1 MQNLLKYII
10 AIFILLSNINVTAQY
25 NIHRI
30 EKLDIEEGL
39 SQGTIKDIFQD
50 SRGYIWIATQDGLN
64 RYNGYDITIFRHS
77 GIDINSIS
85 NNNILCITEDHEGN
99 LWIGTNG
106 GGLNKFNRMKESF
119 EHFNLQSDHKYGINS
134 NIVTSITEDENHS
147 ILWVG
152 TLGGGLIRLNPQT
165 GNFVRFLKNPVDKE
179 SINDNTINCLLQG
192 KTGRLWVGTN
202 NGLCYFNKKNGKCK
216 RFFYNQNK
224 FDYSNWVVINDII
237 KQNDSLLW
245 ISSNNMGLIRLNSK
259 TNKYRSYINKPLGSA
274 MDLDHIN
281 AIQFTNDTSLFCASE
296 GFGLSKFDINN
307 TKFKHYHIYNRN
319 NEFVVRIKNILISKS
334 GILWIGTNGDG
345 IKYIPKYSKPFT
357 SIQSYKKPYGLL
369 NFSSV
374 RTIIKDKKNRLWI
387 GGYGGID
394 ILNPNE
400 DKVIRH
406 LSISEP
412 IHPYITYYSKGLKNS
427 STYEIVEDPSVPG
440 EIFWIAT
447 EGTGLSKYNYRTN
460 TFLHFAYCSSKP
472 SANCLY
478 GRNVYDL
485 LFASKD
491 KLYIGTD
498 KGLTLYNKTTGRF
511 KFLSSISKELKNS
524 LLGDFWELYEDHNQN
539 IWIGTSLGGLLRYNP
554 QNKETTHFYHKAN
567 KPGTLSNN
575 TITAITE
582 DMHNQLWVATSGGLC
597 KYDSTYNIFQSYTT
611 KDGLPNDAING
622 LVVDSSGFI
631 WLSTNLGIS
640 KFNPKTLT
648 FRNFDNDDGLPTN
661 EFNRN
666 ADYKDDNGK
675 IYFGS
680 IEGICTFYPTEI
692 KNNPYK
698 PPVILTNF
706 KKFNKTIQLQ
716 PPISERNSLTLS
728 HNDDVFSFEFAA
740 LNYYK
745 PHKNQYKYKLEGFH
759 ENWIDLG
766 NKRDVTFTNLD
777 PGTYHLKIIA
787 SNNDKIWN
795 EEGTTLD
802 IIITPPLWQ
811 RTWFQVTLGALVS
824 LLLLIIYIIWSNNIK
839 KQRRKLEL
847 MVNERTKEINET
859 NKKLIE
865 EIVVRTKTE
874 QELKTAK
881 TIAERANKSKSE
893 FLASM
898 SHEIRTPMNAVLG
911 FTDLLYSQLDDKKL
925 KTYLNSIKSSG
936 KNLMTLI
943 NDILDLSKI
952 EAGKLE
958 LIYKPVNP
966 HEIFK
971 EVAQIFSVKVQEKGL
986 EFISEISEQIPEAV
1000 IIDEVR
1006 LRQILFNVIGN
1017 AVKFTEKGY
1026 IKLKAKCH
1034 PSQEKNSIN
1043 LVIEIEDT
1051 GIGIPGDSHEHIF
1064 QAFKQQEGQDARKY
1078 AGTGLGLSITKRL
1091 VEIMNG
1097 DITFKSK
1104 HGIGSTF
1111 FITLRNVEITEVKE
1125 VQMQKKFS
1133 IDINNIIFKPSK
1145 LLVVDDDD
1153 MNRKLIKEFLI
1164 NTNIDVKE
1172 ALNGKEG
1179 FEAAKQYNPDII
1191 LMDIKMPVIDGY
1203 EATKMIQ
1210 EELQKKIPIIALTAS
1225 AMKKDE
1231 KRITKAGFHSF
1242 LSKPVK
1248 IETLINELTKYLG
1261 YEESPKIK
1269 KERVVNAS
1277 KDIGIHKYIEI
1288 MINSQ
1293 TPGVI
1298 EKNIKTAKEKLK
1310 PFWQKAQKSGFIDE
1324 IELFALK
1331 TEDVGK
1337 ELDLK
1342 NIEIFGYDLQNFVNN
1357 FDTEKMTEMLELY
1370 PVVINKISEKVK
1382 EQNNA

>member
-1 MQNLLKYII
+1 MQNSIKYII
-10 AIFILLSNINVTAQY
+10 TIFILFANTNVTGQY

-39 SQGTIKDIFQD
+39 SQGTINDIYQD

-77 GIDINSIS
+77 GLDTNSIS
-85 NNNILCITEDHEGN
+85 NNNILCIIEDHEGN

-106 GGLNKFNRMKESF
+106 GGLNKFNRMGESF
-119 EHFNLQSDHKYGINS
+119 KSFNLQSDHKYGINS
-134 NIVTSITEDENHS
+134 NIVTCITEDENHS
-147 ILWVG
+147 IVWVG
-152 TLGGGLIRLNPQT
+152 TLGGGLIRLNPKT
-165 GNFVRFLKNPVDKE
+165 GNFIRFLKNPVDKE
-179 SINDNTINCLLQG
+179 SISDNTIKSLAQG
-192 KTGRLWVGTN
+192 KPGYLWVGTS
-202 NGLCYFNKKNGKCK
+202 NGLCRFNKKNGKTK

-224 FDYSNWVVINDII
+224 FDYSNWVSINDIV

-245 ISSNNMGLIRLNSK
+245 ISSNNMGLIRLNSE
-259 TNKYRSYINKPLGSA
+259 TNKYRNYINNPVETNI
-274 MDLDHIN
+274 DFDHIN
-281 AIQFTNDTSLFCASE
+281 SIHFINDSSLFCASE
-296 GFGLSKFDINN
+296 RFGLSKFNINSS
-307 TKFKHYHIYNRN
+307 KFKHFQLYNEN
-319 NEFVVRIKNILISKS
+319 NEFVVRIKRVLISKS
-334 GILWIGTNGDG
+334 EILWIGTNGDG

-369 NFSSV
+369 NFSSI
-374 RTIIKDKKNRLWI
+374 RTIIKDQKSRLWI

-394 ILNPNE
+394 ILSPSE
-400 DKVIRH
+400 DKIIRH

-412 IHPYITYYSKGLKNS
+412 IYHHITYYSYGLKNS
-427 STYEIVEDPSVPG
+427 SIYEIVEDPSAPREV
-440 EIFWIAT
+440 FWIAT

-472 SANCLY
+472 SAYCLY

-511 KFLSSISKELKNS
+511 NFLSSISKKLKKS

-539 IWIGTSLGGLLRYNP
+539 IWIGTSLGGLIRYNP
-554 QNKETTHFYHKAN
+554 QTKEITHFYHKAN

-582 DMHNQLWVATSGGLC
+582 DNNNNLWVATSGGLC
-597 KYDSTYNIFQSYTT
+597 KYDSVYNIFQSYTT

-622 LVVDSSGFI
+622 LVVDSTGFI

-640 KFNPKTLT
+640 RFNPKTVT
-648 FRNFDNDDGLPTN
+648 FRNLDNDDGLPTN

-666 ADYKDDNGK
+666 AYYKDKNGK

-680 IEGICTFYPTEI
+680 IEGVCTFSPKEI

-698 PPVILTNF
+698 PPVIITDF
-706 KKFNKTIQLQ
+706 KKFNKSIPLK

-728 HNDDVFSFEFAA
+728 HNDEVFSFEFAA
-740 LNYYK
+740 LNYYN
-745 PHKNQYKYKLEGFH
+745 PHKNQYNYKLEGFH

-787 SNNDKIWN
+787 SNNDNTWN
-795 EEGTTLD
+795 KEGTTLD
-802 IIITPPLWQ
+802 ITITPPLWQ
-811 RTWFQVTLGALVS
+811 RTWFQVTLGTLVAI
-824 LLLLIIYIIWSNNIK
+824 LLVIIYIIWSNNIK

-911 FTDLLYSQLDDKKL
+911 FTDLLYSQLGDEKL
-925 KTYLNSIKSSG
+925 KTYLNSIKTSG

-966 HEIFK
+966 HEVFK

-986 EFISEISEQIPEAV
+986 EFISEISKEIPNAV

-1006 LRQILFNVIGN
+1006 LRQVLFNVIGN

-1034 PSQEKNSIN
+1034 SYQAQQNIDLQLE
-1043 LVIEIEDT
+1043 VEDT
-1051 GIGIPGDSHEHIF
+1051 GIGITKDSHEQIF
-1064 QAFKQQEGQDARKY
+1064 QAFSQQEGQDARKY

-1097 DITFKSK
+1097 DISFKSK
-1104 HGIGSTF
+1104 AGIGSTF
-1111 FITLRNVEITEVKE
+1111 FITLKNVEVTEEKEVK
-1125 VQMQKKFS
+1125 MQKKFS
-1133 IDINNIIFKPSK
+1133 IDINNIIFKPSR

-1153 MNRKLIKEFLI
+1153 MNRKLIKEFLMD
-1164 NTNIDVKE
+1164 TNIDVKE

-1179 FEAAKQYNPDII
+1179 IEAVKQYNPDLI

-1210 EELQKKIPIIALTAS
+1210 EELRRKTPIIALTAS

-1269 KERVVNAS
+1269 KQRVAKAS
-1277 KDIGIHKYIEI
+1277 NGIGIDKYIEN
-1288 MINSQ
+1288 INNQ
-1293 TPGVI
+1293 TPKII
-1298 EKNIKTAKEKLK
+1298 EKNIKIAQEKLN
-1310 PFWQKAQKSGFIDE
+1310 PLWQKAQKSGFIDE

-1337 ELDLK
+1337 KLNFK

-1357 FDTEKMTEMLELY
+1357 FDTEKMIEMLELY
-1370 PVVINKISEKVK
+1370 PVVINKISEKTK
-1382 EQNNA
+1382 ERNNV